1 MKLQKNRL
9 LYNLT
14 TRKILCVNWIKSTMH
29 IRDAIVFQY
38 DTIAYTFLIITL
50 LKRIR
55 NKSDIQCVENIS
67 YKIYVKLYII
77 IYDVCIY

>member
-1 MKLQKNRL
+1 MQLSFNMTQL
-9 LYNLT
+9 
-14 TRKILCVNWIKSTMH
+14 H
-29 IRDAIVFQY
+29 
-38 DTIAYTFLIITL
+38 TFLIITL

-77 IYDVCIY
+77 IYDVCILDLQLNIIM